1 MKAGADW
8 DRLDDAAL
16 VGAANAALRAGDL
29 DALIGALEA
38 LLRRHRDNDALR
50 QRLAAAFNRRGAL
63 AAREG
68 RLRAAEA
75 DVDRALALAP
85 DLVDALFNRAR
96 FLASSRHWKRALAD
110 YRRLLALRPE
120 DPEIVLDAAEAAA
133 LAGEPEGIARLA
145 AAVAATAGAAAIDPI
160 RRASALATLGESDA
174 AVAALE
180 RAELA
185 ATPRLAAEPGDR
197 LREGPDWRQAR
208 RAFALAAAAGAQG
221 RRAPSLRSAIASR
234 LALPMVYRSA
244 DDLAAA
250 RASYLEGLAG
260 LATTFDAAA
269 LAPMEPALEQLAWTN
284 QMLAYQGQDDR
295 APAAAYGRWLA
306 GAAARFAPTFAEA
319 PTYRPGRQLRVGLV
333 SAGFYRSVLGN
344 YFGSW
349 IGGLADAGFE
359 VSVFLVDTPVDDD
372 TRRMTARARTTHALS
387 GTIESMA
394 AQLREA
400 RLDVLIHP
408 DVGIDAR
415 CQVLAA
421 LRLAPRQLAG
431 WGHPETTGLPTLDG
445 FLSCAAM
452 EPDDAQ
458 RHYAERLL
466 LLPGAGTAFVD
477 PGDPPRLSRADFG
490 LPEDAHLYLVPHVP
504 PKLHPDCDA
513 VFARIAAADPRALLL
528 TFRFDRPAVR
538 TALAGR
544 LTAALESAGADPGRQ
559 WRELPY
565 LPRERFLGL
574 CALSDVMIDTLHWSG
589 GANTVD
595 ALRCGL
601 PVVTCPGALMRG
613 RQTLGML
620 HMLGLEPALSVD
632 TPAALAERAVAVAAD
647 HDARARLG
655 TTIRAAMPVLFDGR
669 DALAA
674 LAERVRAT
682 VEN

>member
-1 MKAGADW
+1 MNATTAW

-16 VGAANAALRAGDL
+16 VGAANDALRAGDL
-29 DALIGALEA
+29 DALVGALDA
-38 LLRRHRDNDALR
+38 LARRHPANDALR
-50 QRLAAAFNRRGAL
+50 QRLAAALNRRGAV

-68 RLRAAEA
+68 RLRAAEI

-96 FLASSRHWKRALAD
+96 FFASGRHWKRALAT
-110 YRRLLALRPE
+110 YRRLLALRP
-120 DPEIVLDAAEAAA
+120 DDAEIALDAAEAEA
-133 LAGEPEGIARLA
+133 LAGEPDGIERLA
-145 AAVAATAGAAAIDPI
+145 AVVAATAGMDAIDPV
-160 RRASALATLGESDA
+160 RRASALATLGDGDA
-174 AVAALE
+174 ALAALE
-180 RAELA
+180 RADLA
-185 ATPRLAAEPGDR
+185 AVPRLAAEPGDR
-197 LREGPDWRQAR
+197 LREGPDWRNAR
-208 RAFALAAAAGAQG
+208 RAFALAAAAAANG
-221 RRAPSLRSAIASR
+221 RRAPGLRAAIASR
-234 LALPMVYRSA
+234 LALPLVYADA
-244 DDLAAA
+244 DDLATA
-250 RASYLEGLAG
+250 RGSYLDGLAD
-260 LATTFDAAA
+260 LARSFDGAA
-269 LAPMEPALEQLAWTN
+269 LADVDPALEQLAWTN
-284 QMLAYQGQDDR
+284 QMLAYQGVDDR
-295 APAAAYGRWLA
+295 APAADYGRWLCA
-306 GAAARFAPTFAEA
+306 AAARFAPAFAA
-319 PTYRPGRQLRVGLV
+319 SPAHRPGARLRVGLV

-359 VSVFLVDTPVDDD
+359 VSVFLVDTPVDGE
-372 TRRMTARARTTHALS
+372 TRRMTARAHAAHALS
-387 GTIESMA
+387 GSIESMA
-394 AQLREA
+394 TLLREA

-431 WGHPETTGLPTLDG
+431 WGHPETTGLPTFDG

-458 RHYAERLL
+458 RHYTERLL

-477 PGDPPRLSRADFG
+477 PGDPPRLAREDFG
-490 LPEDAHLYLVPHVP
+490 LPDDAHLYLVPHVP

-513 VFARIAAADPRALLL
+513 VFARIAATDPRALLL

-538 TALAGR
+538 ATIAR
-544 LTAALESAGADPGRQ
+544 RMTAALHAVGADPARQ

-574 CALSDVMIDTLHWSG
+574 CALSDAMIDTLHWSG
-589 GANTVD
+589 GANSVD

-620 HMLGLEPALSVD
+620 RMLGLDPALAVD
-632 TPAALAERAVAVAAD
+632 TPAALADRAVAVASERA
-647 HDARARLG
+647 ARSRLG
-655 TTIRAAMPVLFDGR
+655 ADIRAAVPVLFDGR
-669 DALAA
+669 AALAA
-674 LAERVRAT
+674 LADQVRAA